1 MNEYHSLYRSRR
13 VPAGLWPMSA
23 KVLNRRIAG
32 SPRHR
37 VPALVGWVLGL
48 MMAAGGWGGWAERPA
63 WPTAEAPRVPN
74 PAESKGAAQPTVAQE
89 APHPAAALG
98 TLHPAESL
106 GATSA
111 GKLPTAPKA
120 PHLAEFQGV
129 TRLPG
134 VLALANSLA
143 MLAAANPP
151 EAKGAPNPPEVK
163 PATKPSEEPSV
174 PKPEDPVVA
183 AILATKPTTP
193 LQKLQAAEL
202 LARLGRA
209 DLAKRFLK
217 EILDAQPAEDQ
228 WADVGVE
235 LGSVFFMRLATRQEL
250 APEAQQVR
258 DAVFGAMKARLEDPQ
273 RLQRLIQ
280 QLQDASFEQRQR
292 AVAGLREAHQAGAVA
307 LIGVLADSA
316 RQAEHAAVRE
326 VLLQMAADAAGPL
339 LACLEAPDD
348 RLKAEAA
355 MLLARMEVQEAV
367 LPLRVL
373 AVSEQ
378 TSVQVRAAAGEAL
391 RRLGAQP
398 PSSPREV
405 AELLHRL
412 AQDYYTGQRLLPAD
426 LEGQT
431 ELWHW
436 DQAQAKPVRQRLPVR
451 EVRLRR
457 AAEWARKAHQ
467 LLPENPSIRLLYLA
481 TMLEEA
487 KYAHGLNKPLPGGKD
502 SAADRAASF
511 GLDTLEAALRFAL
524 DSRHPVAGTAILE
537 VMSRLKPSEDILRR
551 SSGPSPIVQALRHG
565 DRRLRMAA
573 LGMIVPLRPTGPY
586 PGASYVVEALEFFA
600 ASQGQRRAMVV
611 SAQQE
616 ACSALAGYL
625 AEAGYRVDTAPTGRE
640 AIRLLLSCPDYEL
653 VWLDAA
659 LRNPD
664 PAVLVQQLRR
674 DSRTGDLL
682 VGIFCHQ
689 EEYERTRRLSET
701 EERLL
706 VFVRPYQEE
715 LAKQDVARTL
725 ALAGPEWV
733 GFEERQQ
740 QAVQAVQWIAELAQ
754 QSPKL
759 YDLHVL
765 EPTLLG
771 ALQVS
776 ALAGPA
782 ANTLASFGSP
792 ASQKAL
798 VDLASR
804 GTQPLEL
811 RQAAVEAFRK
821 SVQKF
826 GILLTTA
833 QIERQYD
840 LYNAS
845 RHLPVETQKILG
857 QILDVIEGAAAT
869 GSNPPD
875 QPPVEHQPPK
885 HPKKP

>member
-1 MNEYHSLYRSRR
+1 MNEQTMNEHQYMHISRR
-13 VPAGLWPMSA
+13 VPGGLWPMGA
-23 KVLNRRIAG
+23 KVLNRRMAG
-32 SPRHR
+32 FPRHR
-37 VPALVGWVLGL
+37 TPALVGWVFGL
-48 MMAAGGWGGWAERPA
+48 MMAAGRWWAGAEQLALPPLEA
-63 WPTAEAPRVPN
+63 LGASNSAASKEAPNPTDTKEAPN
-74 PAESKGAAQPTVAQE
+74 PAEFQGASSPGELQKASN
-89 APHPAAALG
+89 
-98 TLHPAESL
+98 PAEL
-106 GATSA
+106 
-111 GKLPTAPKA
+111 L
-120 PHLAEFQGV
+120 V
-129 TRLPG
+129 
-134 VLALANSLA
+134 LANSLA
-143 MLAAANPP
+143 MVAAANPP
-151 EAKGAPNPPEVK
+151 EANP
-163 PATKPSEEPSV
+163 AAKPSEEPPV
-174 PKPEDPVVA
+174 AKPEDPVVA
-183 AILATKPTTP
+183 AILATQPTSP
-193 LQKLQAAEL
+193 LEKLRAAEL

-209 DLAKRFLK
+209 DLAKGFLK
-217 EILDAQPAEDQ
+217 EILDAKPADDQ
-228 WADVGVE
+228 WADLGVE

-258 DAVFGAMKARLEDPQ
+258 DAVFGAMKARLEDPK
-273 RLQRLIQ
+273 RLQTLIQ

-307 LIGVLADSA
+307 LIGVLADPA
-316 RQAEHAAVRE
+316 RQAEHAAVRG

-355 MLLARMEVQEAV
+355 MLLARMEVQQAV

-373 AVSEQ
+373 AVAADS
-378 TSVQVRAAAGEAL
+378 SAPVRAAAAEAL
-391 RRLGAQP
+391 RRLGAQTP
-398 PSSPREV
+398 GAPREV

-412 AQDYYTGQRLLPAD
+412 AQDYYTGQRVIPAD
-426 LEGQT
+426 LEGQV
-431 ELWHW
+431 ELWLW

-457 AAEWARKAHQ
+457 AARWARQAHE
-467 LLPENPSIRLLYLA
+467 LLPENQQIRLLYLA

-502 SAADRAASF
+502 SAADRAGSF

-524 DSRHPVAGTAILE
+524 DTRHPVAATAILE
-537 VMSRLKPSEDILRR
+537 VMSRLNPSEDILRR
-551 SSGPSPIVQALRHG
+551 TSGPSPIVQALRYG

-573 LGMIVPLRPTGPY
+573 LGMIMQLRPTAPY

-600 ASQGQRRAMVV
+600 ASQGQRRALVI
-611 SAQQE
+611 SAHQE

-640 AIRLLLSCPDYEL
+640 AIRLLLGCPDYEL

-664 PAVLVQQLRR
+664 PTVLMQQLRR
-674 DSRTGDLL
+674 DARTADLL
-682 VGIFCHQ
+682 LGIFCQ
-689 EEYERTRRLSET
+689 QDEYERMRRLA
-701 EERLL
+701 EEDERML
-706 VFVRPYQEE
+706 VFVRPYQAE

-740 QAVQAVQWIAELAQ
+740 QALQAVQWIAELAQ
-754 QSPKL
+754 QTPKL
-759 YDLHVL
+759 YDLHIL
-765 EPTLLG
+765 EPTLRG
-771 ALQVS
+771 ALQIS
-776 ALAGPA
+776 GLASPA
-782 ANTLASFGSP
+782 AKTLANFGTP
-792 ASQKAL
+792 ASQQAL

-811 RQAAVEAFRK
+811 RQAAVEAFAK
-821 SVQKF
+821 SVRKF
-826 GILLTTA
+826 GILLTTT

-857 QILDVIEGAAAT
+857 QILDVIEGAAAA
-869 GSNPPD
+869 GPNPSD
-875 QPPVEHQPPK
+875 QPLEHQPPK
-885 HPKKP
+885 KPKQS